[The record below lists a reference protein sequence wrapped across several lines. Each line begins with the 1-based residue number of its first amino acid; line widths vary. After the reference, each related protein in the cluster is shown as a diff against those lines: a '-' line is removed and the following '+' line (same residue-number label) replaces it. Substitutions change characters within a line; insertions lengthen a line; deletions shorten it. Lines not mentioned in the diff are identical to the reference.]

1 MFCVQCE
8 QTIRTPAGNGC
19 SYAQGMCGKTA
30 ETSDLQDLLIAALQG
45 LSAWAVKAREY
56 GIINHDVDSFAP
68 RAFFSTLTNVNFD
81 SPRIVG
87 YAREAIALREAL
99 KAQCLAVDANA
110 RVDNPM
116 ADLQLVS
123 DDLGELQR
131 QAAEFT
137 PNKDKAAIGEN
148 ILGLRLLC
156 LYGLK
161 GAAAYMEHAHV
172 LGQYDNDIYAQY
184 HKIMAWLGT
193 WPADMNALLECSM
206 EIGQMNFKVMVTIS
220 KISTTCWNRPKARA
234 LMFTPTAKCCLRMA
248 TRSCVNSSIWSVT
261 TAAAGRIS
269 KWSSLVSLAPS

>member
-30 ETSDLQDLLIAALQG
+30 ETSDLQDLLIASLQG

-56 GIINHDVDSFAP
+56 GIIDHEVDNFAP

-87 YAREAIALREAL
+87 YAREAIAMRDAL
-99 KAQCLAVDANA
+99 KAQCLAKDANA
-110 RVDNPM
+110 TVDNPM

-123 DDLGELQR
+123 DDLGDLQR

-137 PNKDKAAIGEN
+137 PNKDKATIGDN

-161 GAAAYMEHAHV
+161 GAATHGARPRSWSVRQRY
-172 LGQYDNDIYAQY
+172 L
-184 HKIMAWLGT
+184 
-193 WPADMNALLECSM
+193 CSVPQNHGVAGYLAFRY
-206 EIGQMNFKVMVTIS
+206 ERSAGVFNG
-220 KISTTCWNRPKARA
+220 NRPDE
-234 LMFTPTAKCCLRMA
+234 LQ
-248 TRSCVNSSIWSVT
+248 SDEHS
-261 TAAAGRIS
+261 GRR
-269 KWSSLVSLAPS
+269 